1 MFRDGKPLAPP
12 MYLNL
17 FVVWLILVDRSE
29 LEPMTPTTQGSQL
42 VEATPQID
50 LPQRMDAPMTA
61 RHVNTPARVPTMTRD
76 ARIRQTVFSA
86 SAIARR
92 KQQQKQLQPTLSPSM
107 TTFNLDKPKECAAK
121 TKRLKD
127 YSMLAASSNRAGRAE
142 QEALAYFCMGIIYDN
157 SDDFV
162 AAIDV
167 YKKALHLL
175 EGSDNVFF
183 QSLVLSC
190 IGVDYQLA
198 SSGIAPYTG
207 RFVSA
212 DNAELRLALTF
223 HQRHAALNVDDA
235 GQFVAHT
242 NLGLTC
248 GSLGQFA
255 DAAKHHQEALR
266 LAIRLASAYG
276 QSLAVGN
283 LGLLASRQGDVAT
296 ATACMD
302 QHLQLLQSV
311 QDKSAEVNAWIQLGL
326 LAFRQLDADKA
337 TRYFEQAYHLA
348 KNLNEIGIMKQA
360 SCYLGIARATLHM
373 PTYFASLS

>member
-1 MFRDGKPLAPP
+1 
-12 MYLNL
+12 
-17 FVVWLILVDRSE
+17 
-29 LEPMTPTTQGSQL
+29 
-42 VEATPQID
+42 
-50 LPQRMDAPMTA
+50 
-61 RHVNTPARVPTMTRD
+61 MTRD

-107 TTFNLDKPKECAAK
+107 TTFNLDKPKECAAN

-127 YSMLAASSNRAGRAE
+127 YSMLAASTHDKLES
-142 QEALAYFCMGIIYDN
+142 MGIIYDN

-207 RFVSA
+207 RIVSA

-348 KNLNEIGIMKQA
+348 KDLNEIGIMKQA

>member
-12 MYLNL
+12 
-17 FVVWLILVDRSE
+17 IE
-29 LEPMTPTTQGSQL
+29 LEPVTPTTQGSQL
-42 VEATPQID
+42 AEATPQID
-50 LPQRMDAPMTA
+50 LPQRMDAPMTM
-61 RHVNTPARVPTMTRD
+61 NTPARVPTMTRD

-86 SAIARR
+86 SALARR
-92 KQQQKQLQPTLSPSM
+92 KQQQQLQPTLAPPPSM
-107 TTFNLDKPKECAAK
+107 TTFNLDKPKECAAN

-127 YSMLAASSNRAGRAE
+127 YSMLAASSKRAGRAE
-142 QEALAYFCMGIIYDN
+142 HEALAYFCMGIIYDN
-157 SDDFV
+157 SEDFT

-175 EGSDNVFF
+175 EGGENVFF
-183 QSLVLSC
+183 QGLVLSC

-212 DNAELRLALTF
+212 DNAELRLALAF

-337 TRYFEQAYHLA
+337 TRLA
-348 KNLNEIGIMKQA
+348 
-360 SCYLGIARATLHM
+360 S
-373 PTYFASLS
+373 